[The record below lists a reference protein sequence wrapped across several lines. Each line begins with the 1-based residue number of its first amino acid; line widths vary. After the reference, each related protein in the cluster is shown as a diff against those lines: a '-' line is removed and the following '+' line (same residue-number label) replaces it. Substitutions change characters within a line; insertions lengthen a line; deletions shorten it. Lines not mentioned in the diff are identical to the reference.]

1 MRSSIVTCAIRGRC
15 NMREGARALAL
26 VALLASGAQ
35 SSPSLALDPQAADQV
50 TRGHYLAIAGDC
62 AACHSAPGGKAF
74 AGGLAIE
81 TPFGTLLSA
90 NITPDRQ
97 AGIGAWSDDEFVH
110 SMQQGIAPGGKHL
123 YPAMPYTSFTHV
135 TREDLLALRAYLS
148 TLDAVSDAVAT
159 NRLPFPYDIRASM
172 IVWNALNF
180 SPGEFRADPN
190 QSAEWNRGAYL
201 VNGLGHCGACHTP
214 KNLLGGDKSSA
225 PLSGAAVLGWYA
237 PPLDDN
243 PRTGLGAWRVEDIVS
258 YLKSGWGGG
267 QAATGT
273 MALVVANSTSQLA
286 DADLHSIAVYLK
298 AIPAP
303 AQAPAPLDKTTASM
317 RSGRSLYLA
326 NCSACHTSSGEG
338 VADLA
343 PTLANS
349 AVVQAA
355 STDTLLDVVLNG
367 AQAVATDAAPTAP
380 GMPAFGWQLSDEQ
393 IATLLTYIRND
404 WGNAGSA
411 VAASDVRA
419 MRSHHAD

>member
-1 MRSSIVTCAIRGRC
+1 MRSSIATCAIRGRC
-15 NMREGARALAL
+15 YMRESARTIALIALMAIGAE
-26 VALLASGAQ
+26 
-35 SSPSLALDPQAADQV
+35 SSPSVALDLQAADQV
-50 TRGHYLAIAGDC
+50 TRGQYLAVAGDC
-62 AACHSAPGGKAF
+62 AACHTSPSGKPF
-74 AGGLAIE
+74 AGGLPIE

-110 SMQQGIAPGGKHL
+110 SMQQGIAPGGMHL
-123 YPAMPYTSFTHV
+123 YPAMPYPSFTHV
-135 TREDLLALRAYLS
+135 TRDDLLALRAYLS
-148 TLDAVSDAVAT
+148 TLDAVSDPVAT
-159 NRLPFPYDIRASM
+159 NRLPFPFNIRASV

-180 SPGEFRADPN
+180 SPGEFRADPTR
-190 QSAEWNRGAYL
+190 SAEWNRGAYL

-214 KNLLGGDKSSA
+214 KNLLGGDKSAA

-243 PRTGLGAWRVEDIVS
+243 TRTGLGAWRVEDIVS

-273 MALVVANSTSQLA
+273 MALVVANSSSQLS

-298 AIPAP
+298 AIAAP

-317 RSGRSLYLA
+317 RSGKALYIA

-338 VADLA
+338 VAGLA

-349 AVVQAA
+349 AIVQAA

-393 IATLLTYIRND
+393 IAALLTYIRND

-419 MRSHHAD
+419 MRAHHAD

>member
-15 NMREGARALAL
+15 YMRESARAIAL
-26 VALLASGAQ
+26 MALIAIGAE
-35 SSPSLALDPQAADQV
+35 SAPSAALDPQAADQV

-62 AACHSAPGGKAF
+62 VACHTSPNGKPF
-74 AGGLAIE
+74 AGGLPIE

-97 AGIGAWSDDEFVH
+97 AGIGAWSDDDFVH
-110 SMQQGIAPGGKHL
+110 SMQQGIAPGGTHL
-123 YPAMPYTSFTHV
+123 YPAMPYPSFTHV

-148 TLDAVSDAVAT
+148 TLDAVSDPVAT
-159 NRLPFPYDIRASM
+159 NRLPFPYSIRASM

-180 SPGEFRADPN
+180 SPGEFRADAN

-214 KNLLGGDKSSA
+214 KNLLGGDKSGA

-243 PRTGLGAWRVEDIVS
+243 TRTGLGAWRVEDIVS

-273 MALVVANSTSQLA
+273 MALVVANSTSQLS
-286 DADLHSIAVYLK
+286 DTDLHSIAVYLK
-298 AIPAP
+298 AIAAP

-317 RSGRSLYLA
+317 RSGKSLYIA

-338 VADLA
+338 VAGLA

-349 AVVQAA
+349 AIVQAA

-419 MRSHHAD
+419 MRARHAD